1 MEPSLHPPYGKQ
13 KGFNSLKLCCIATQ
27 FQKSENS
34 VLLDKRY
41 KKSKCQLANPLP
53 CSSCTLSFKLVI
65 KLSILIDFFFLLFI
79 FEMQKLYVNPTRS
92 RENSIVFLWSLLQE
106 ILSWQ
111 LRKLLTFISAEH
123 AQPCSKEV
131 YSSFLQ
137 ESFTWTRGYRG
148 QKRKVSNLSPC
159 LEPKYNIQ

>member
-1 MEPSLHPPYGKQ
+1 MEPSLRPPYGKQ
-13 KGFNSLKLCCIATQ
+13 KGFNSLKLCFITTQ
-27 FQKSENS
+27 YQKSENS

-41 KKSKCQLANPLP
+41 KESKCQLANPIP

-65 KLSILIDFFFLLFI
+65 KLSILIDFFLFFF
-79 FEMQKLYVNPTRS
+79 FEMQKVYVNPTRS
-92 RENSIVFLWSLLQE
+92 WENSIFFLWSLLQE
-106 ILSWQ
+106 ILSSQ

-137 ESFTWTRGYRG
+137 ESFTWTRDYRG

-159 LEPKYNIQ
+159 LESKYNIQ